1 MVYLKWK
8 QSKPKKTGT
17 SEGEIFIATL
27 TLLEWRKFTISS
39 GLRCF
44 LRACALILCLCFIHF
59 CIPSAH
65 PTSGHMS
72 MNFNLG
78 LCEYQVTC
86 PRSWSWS
93 AKNEK
98 KKKEERKMDI
108 FYICLLSQQYGFE
121 DINAS
126 LCAHPVTFNQAS
138 LFVVVSQTAPEY
150 SEKKFGIIFYYS
162 FVL

>member
-8 QSKPKKTGT
+8 QNNPKKTGT
-17 SEGEIFIATL
+17 SEGEIFIASL

-39 GLRCF
+39 GLHCF

-78 LCEYQVTC
+78 LCEYQVIC

-93 AKNEK
+93 AKNGIKRKKEKWTVSTSVFSHSNMILRTLMLLCVPIQSHSTKPHCLWYCYRELQNIQK
-98 KKKEERKMDI
+98 KKLE
-108 FYICLLSQQYGFE
+108 
-121 DINAS
+121 
-126 LCAHPVTFNQAS
+126 
-138 LFVVVSQTAPEY
+138 
-150 SEKKFGIIFYYS
+150 
-162 FVL
+162 